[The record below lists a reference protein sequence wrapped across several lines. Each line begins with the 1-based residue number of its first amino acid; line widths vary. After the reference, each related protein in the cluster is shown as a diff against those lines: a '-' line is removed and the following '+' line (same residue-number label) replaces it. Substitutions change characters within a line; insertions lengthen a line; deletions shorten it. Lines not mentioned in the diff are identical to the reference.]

1 MLLTQLT
8 AFFGSGIGIL
18 ILLLLII
25 NAVMWFFLPF
35 MVNGLCKSNNATKEL
50 NKEIREELKSIRV
63 LMQEKK

>member
-8 AFFGSGIGIL
+8 AFFGSGIGII

-35 MVNGLCKSNNATKEL
+35 MVNGLCKSNKAMKEL
-50 NKEIREELKSIRV
+50 NKELLTELKSIRV